1 MQLPCVFPAGSDLR
15 KLGSIDASLE
25 RVQIALLSLALADLS
40 CAVLDRNDQT
50 TKQAQRKIESLQS
63 LRVFA
68 ASWDS
73 LD

>member
-1 MQLPCVFPAGSDLR
+1 MFPAGSDLR

-25 RVQIALLSLALADLS
+25 LVLVALLRLALEDLS
-40 CAVLDRNDQT
+40 TSVLDRNDQA

-63 LRVFA
+63 LQVLA
-68 ASWDS
+68 AS